1 MTFSKY
7 LQETRPLFLSLQILN
22 IYELNT
28 YMYLMA
34 LFMHSYFSGH
44 LPNMVTNYFSKN
56 SSIHE
61 HSSRSANNL
70 YMIYR
75 STKLLEILH

>member
-28 YMYLMA
+28 NLKA

-44 LPNMVTNYFSKN
+44 LPNIVTNYFSKN
-56 SSIHE
+56 SSIHK
-61 HSSRSANNL
+61 HNTRSANIL
-70 YMIYR
+70 YMDYR
-75 STKLLEILH
+75 RTKLW

>member
-28 YMYLMA
+28 CLMA
-34 LFMHSYFSGH
+34 LFMHSDFSGH
-44 LPNMVTNYFSKN
+44 LPNITTDYFSKH
-56 SSIHE
+56 SSIHK
-61 HSSRSANNL
+61 HNTRSANNL